1 MTATLARFLIR
12 FLWKLSN
19 INISWQ
25 SAVELLHADRWMEWR
40 CLKCAF
46 MQHSAEDVSQT
57 VFRLEIRAIP
67 VFFTQCRMVI
77 PYRRFGTNYPSSSWS
92 FKKLKNE
99 RKRFVTSFLSITAVL
114 TRCDRLYH
122 QATCL
127 AFTIAAVFNGDR
139 TEWGFSSAVLQMMYH
154 SHEMGETRRMNN
166 WRDER

>member
-1 MTATLARFLIR
+1 MTVRGWVAPCGQTDGGAMFKMRIHATFRWGCFT
-12 FLWKLSN
+12 N
-19 INISWQ
+19 CISSWNTRY
-25 SAVELLHADRWMEWR
+25 SG
-40 CLKCAF
+40 F
-46 MQHSAEDVSQT
+46 
-57 VFRLEIRAIP
+57 
-67 VFFTQCRMVI
+67 FFTQCRMVI

-99 RKRFVTSFLSITAVL
+99 RKRFVTSFLSITVVL